1 MKQQANLIRAGQ
13 VIEHE
18 GRRWTVLKQQ
28 IITPGKGGAFI
39 QVEMRDL
46 KSGNKTNERWRTA
59 DTVERLTTEEK
70 EYTYSYM
77 DGTNLVLMDPET
89 YEEAHIPVELM
100 GDAAPF
106 LQDQMQ
112 LTVDLVEGEPVA
124 IHLPGYRHAGSHRGR
139 SRRQGAD
146 RFLLLQACQAGE
158 RGEDRGAAVHRDRR
172 ADRRPHRGWQL
183 RGACEGLMA
192 FRLSPH
198 LTVMANAAQKAAKRL
213 LRDFSEVEQ
222 LQVSVKGPS
231 DFVSQADLR
240 AEQTLKEELN
250 KARPGYAFLME
261 ESGTSG
267 SENWTW
273 RWVVDPLDGTT
284 NFLHGMPHWAIS
296 IGLERRQPDGTSE
309 VHAGLIYAPAADEM
323 FWAEKGTG
331 AFVNERRLRVSARRE
346 ISQSVFATGIPFGAV
361 SIPRRQAFSR
371 TLAVLMPQVAGIRR
385 FGAAA
390 LDLAWVAHGRF
401 DGYWELGIKPWD
413 IAAGLLLVREAGGY
427 ATDVGD
433 GDPRETSNIVAGN
446 PHLHAKLRT
455 VVTEGMQPP
464 G

>member
-1 MKQQANLIRAGQ
+1 
-13 VIEHE
+13 
-18 GRRWTVLKQQ
+18 
-28 IITPGKGGAFI
+28 
-39 QVEMRDL
+39 
-46 KSGNKTNERWRTA
+46 
-59 DTVERLTTEEK
+59 
-70 EYTYSYM
+70 
-77 DGTNLVLMDPET
+77 
-89 YEEAHIPVELM
+89 
-100 GDAAPF
+100 
-106 LQDQMQ
+106 
-112 LTVDLVEGEPVA
+112 
-124 IHLPGYRHAGSHRGR
+124 
-139 SRRQGAD
+139 
-146 RFLLLQACQAGE
+146 
-158 RGEDRGAAVHRDRR
+158 
-172 ADRRPHRGWQL
+172 
-183 RGACEGLMA
+183 MA

-261 ESGTSG
+261 ESGASG

-296 IGLERRQPDGTSE
+296 IGLERRLADGTSE

-331 AFVNERRLRVSARRE
+331 AFMNERRLRVSARRE
-346 ISQSVFATGIPFGAV
+346 LNEAVFATGIPFAV
-361 SIPRRQAFSR
+361 VSAPRQRAFSR
-371 TLAVLMPQVAGIRR
+371 TLSTLMPQVAGIRR

-401 DGYWELGIKPWD
+401 DAYWELGIKPWD
-413 IAAGLLLVREAGGY
+413 ICAGLLLVREAGGY
-427 ATDVGD
+427 ATDVGE
-433 GDPRETSNIVAGN
+433 GDPRETGNIVAGN
-446 PHLHAKLRT
+446 PALHAKLRPI
-455 VVTEGMQPP
+455 VAEGMQPP
-464 G
+464 A